1 MRHYC
6 WSVGPVLAVTKLAGY
21 ELRNYKSREEEDTH
35 ESTLSQRGALPRG
48 NWASSGLGSEF
59 PPRAGSQVS
68 NESDEWPAFPA
79 GIFWVFYSAQV
90 YALLRVHL

>member
-48 NWASSGLGSEF
+48 NWASSGL
-59 PPRAGSQVS
+59 PRAGSQVS